1 MVGSPPVD
9 DPIFFTL
16 SPQKARGNLEGVGGG
31 RGRRGSYDLSS
42 LSSEDNIMKFG
53 DTIHNRVDHRSQK
66 DFSPGGTLSGD
77 FSTLTDLG
85 QIWKKMW
92 EVNFRNP

>member
-1 MVGSPPVD
+1 MLS
-9 DPIFFTL
+9 FFVTL
-16 SPQKARGNLEGVGGG
+16 SPLRARGNLEGV
-31 RGRRGSYDLSS
+31 RGERGKRGSYDRSCLN
-42 LSSEDNIMKFG
+42 SEDNIMNFG
-53 DTIHNRVDHRSQK
+53 ETVHNRVDHRSQK